1 MPVFCEEALKLRP
14 WTARP
19 AAPPPA
25 RRRSSA
31 AVGYGSPMDTYPG
44 SLKHPYL
51 DVMVGPGPPPRVEML
66 EWPSWS
72 MPPSG

>member
-19 AAPPPA
+19 AAPPRA

-51 DVMVGPGPPPRVEML
+51 DVMVGPAFAIPAL
-66 EWPSWS
+66 A
-72 MPPSG
+72 